1 MRPKRSVC
9 RGGKWRIT
17 PAASM
22 RCRAPFCWR
31 ARAGKWSARPQRKG
45 GAGRRVNWPRR
56 KVAPEQPYV
65 APRTA
70 KIHTLITL
78 GVRHHEKP
86 RVSKPRKRLRV
97 GSIPIARSTFR
108 CLTCPCVVLGG
119 GSAYRQFPQP
129 RLCCNRSFDRMR
141 RGERRG
147 EDFGAVTAPLV
158 IGRESDKD
166 RRSQV
171 STLFGVCFCSV
182 ERSNGTDFHPHNV
195 DI

>member
-70 KIHTLITL
+70 KIHTLITF

-86 RVSKPRKRLRV
+86 RVSKPRKRLPCGFDSHRPLHFSLPDV
-97 GSIPIARSTFR
+97 SLRCPRRRLSLSPSSHSLDSAATVPLIECVEVSAGARILVPSLPA
-108 CLTCPCVVLGG
+108 C
-119 GSAYRQFPQP
+119 
-129 RLCCNRSFDRMR
+129 DRK
-141 RGERRG
+141 
-147 EDFGAVTAPLV
+147 
-158 IGRESDKD
+158 RE
-166 RRSQV
+166 
-171 STLFGVCFCSV
+171 
-182 ERSNGTDFHPHNV
+182 
-195 DI
+195 